1 MQILGN
7 VKEARFQ
14 FAIMILMGLILGLGN
29 AAFAQETQIKKEPI
43 KQSPANSGE
52 QMFKQY
58 CAACHGKSGMGD
70 GPAASAL
77 KEAPANLTTLAQRH
91 GGKFPD
97 EYVASVLRNGAKAP
111 AHGDAEMPV
120 WGPLFASMDQNDAV
134 VNLRIANLTKYIKTL
149 QAK

>member
-1 MQILGN
+1 MQLLGI
-7 VKEARFQ
+7 VKGTRFQ
-14 FAIMILMGLILGLGN
+14 FAMMILMVMILGLGN
-29 AAFAQETQIKKEPI
+29 AAFAQETQIKKVPV

-58 CAACHGKSGMGD
+58 CAACHGKTGTGD
-70 GPAASAL
+70 GPAALAL
-77 KEAPANLTTLAQRH
+77 KEAPANLATLAERH

-120 WGPLFASMDQNDAV
+120 WGPLFSSLDQNDAI
-134 VNLRIANLTKYIKTL
+134 VNLRIANLTRYIKTL
-149 QAK
+149 QVK